1 MRNSTILIL
10 CILVFVGCR
19 KYVNRHDMKFRNQFV
34 GNYQI
39 DSIVYHLPK
48 IDSASGSVT
57 DTNYCIRSLT
67 NDFFQILPTQDQIEK
82 NVTNT
87 GKFLD
92 SVFTYEIQ
100 GFKDDK
106 TGFLCITSCDLCPPS
121 SVMRHFIGTQHIV
134 SHSDK
139 KLVME
144 SRFIM
149 NDKTYFGRIHLR
161 KN

>member
-1 MRNSTILIL
+1 MRNSSLIVL
-10 CILVFVGCR
+10 CIFVFVGCR

-34 GNYQI
+34 GTYQI
-39 DSIVYHLPK
+39 DSIVYHLPN
-48 IDSASGSVT
+48 IDSASGSIT
-57 DTNYCIRSLT
+57 DTNYCITPLT
-67 NDFFQILPTQDQIEK
+67 NDFFQILPTKDQIEK

-100 GFKDDK
+100 GFIDDK
-106 TGFLCITSCDLCPPS
+106 TGFLSITYCDLCPPS
-121 SVMRHFIGTQHIV
+121 SVMRHFIVTRHIV
-134 SHSDK
+134 SHGDK

-149 NDKTYFGRIHLR
+149 NDKAYFGRIHLR